1 MKTISPPGSLMT
13 EVAGQLLVSAEA
25 LGYPAD
31 VVATTSG
38 AEFGYGFTVPD
49 DVFDHWFLSRR
60 EPGTVDPKDLET
72 AEAVILVEPEPKP
85 EPKRKGRGVKAA
97 TTDETGA

>member
-1 MKTISPPGSLMT
+1 MKTISPPGGLMT
-13 EVAGQLLVSAEA
+13 EVAQGLLASARA
-25 LGYPAD
+25 LGHPAG

-72 AEAVILVEPEPKP
+72 VEAVVLVEPEPKP
-85 EPKRKGRGVKAA
+85 EPKKKGRGVKAA
-97 TTDETGA
+97 TDETGA